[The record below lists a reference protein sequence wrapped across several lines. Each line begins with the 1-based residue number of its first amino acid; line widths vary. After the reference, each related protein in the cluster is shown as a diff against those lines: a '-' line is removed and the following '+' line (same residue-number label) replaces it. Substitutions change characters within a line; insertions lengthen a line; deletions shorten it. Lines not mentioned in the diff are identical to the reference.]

1 MFLLP
6 RGLAAGPFL
15 WSVLRRLARAVTLPR
30 AVVRFECSR
39 ALRDDDGRFL
49 NPRASLPFRWW
60 RKNLWPNN
68 RPGSCV
74 VLELDCAVW
83 PPRSALLNGYA
94 VLHVL
99 GLLVAECQ
107 VFKPGLLAPCV
118 ALPRD
123 AVGHMLCQTMWR
135 EKGRSDALE
144 RPKSACVH
152 ESVIR
157 ERPLG

>member
-123 AVGHMLCQTMWR
+123 GCWSYAVSNAVEGKGALRCAGAPQVCVRPR
-135 EKGRSDALE
+135 ECH
-144 RPKSACVH
+144 P
-152 ESVIR
+152 
-157 ERPLG
+157 